1 MMKKNYFL
9 IFILVFSFVLQQG
22 CGRSWRKHHHYFPS
36 LEWSTLKLMSFINAV
51 DQHFDPGLHEHVVL
65 RPQQMLHG
73 TDRDHHSWWGN
84 WTWRKPLKFGG
95 GVRYHHAY
103 SNVIEIFGPDIEKQV
118 TVSCCS
124 NVLGINTGIP
134 LKYSPF
140 QYVYTPNP
148 LNLLYSILS
157 GGSIYYQNVYYPGSI
172 GFGDPARGV
181 KSAPLSLG
189 YFPGGEFMG
198 LIPGYTVT
206 HQGLNHILRL
216 VELVNGQQQ
225 PLNDLSQRIRVF
237 GGPDHTKGNLGVLS
251 GFIEDE
257 EGVFRFG
264 KFTIYNIHAAE
275 SEAEYEI
282 YQTPIKL

>member
-1 MMKKNYFL
+1 
-9 IFILVFSFVLQQG
+9 
-22 CGRSWRKHHHYFPS
+22 
-36 LEWSTLKLMSFINAV
+36 
-51 DQHFDPGLHEHVVL
+51 
-65 RPQQMLHG
+65 
-73 TDRDHHSWWGN
+73 
-84 WTWRKPLKFGG
+84 
-95 GVRYHHAY
+95 
-103 SNVIEIFGPDIEKQV
+103 
-118 TVSCCS
+118 
-124 NVLGINTGIP
+124 
-134 LKYSPF
+134 
-140 QYVYTPNP
+140 
-148 LNLLYSILS
+148 
-157 GGSIYYQNVYYPGSI
+157 
-172 GFGDPARGV
+172 
-181 KSAPLSLG
+181 
-189 YFPGGEFMG
+189 MG
-198 LIPGYTVT
+198 LIRGYSVT